1 MRVIAIPNAH
11 YPPSGDDLAVADAV
25 VASLEELTVERVSA
39 S

>member
-11 YPPSGDDLAVADAV
+11 YPPSAEALAVADV
-25 VASLEELTVERVSA
+25 VLASLGELTVERVSA